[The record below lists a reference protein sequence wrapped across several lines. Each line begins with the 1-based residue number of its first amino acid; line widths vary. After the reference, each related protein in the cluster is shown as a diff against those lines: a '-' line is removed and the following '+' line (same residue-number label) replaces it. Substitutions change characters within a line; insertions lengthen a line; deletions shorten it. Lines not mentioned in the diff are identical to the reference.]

1 MKPSLIDPSLAP
13 EVPGLKRPL
22 EFYWVIDSPAPLAG
36 MQWPRR
42 VGRDSWNALSRAG
55 FRWVVCLSSSR
66 PQSGYDPCPLEPLVA
81 VELDDLC
88 DGGVPCQPEQEERL
102 IRSIAARS
110 AEKLEAGEGV
120 IVHCAG
126 GRGRTGTVL
135 GVVLKR
141 LGLETGEVM
150 QFLNRV
156 HRLRGTSGWP
166 EAEWQ
171 QEVVRRAPVNEARA

>member
-1 MKPSLIDPSLAP
+1 MT
-13 EVPGLKRPL
+13 
-22 EFYWVIDSPAPLAG
+22 
-36 MQWPRR
+36 
-42 VGRDSWNALSRAG
+42 
-55 FRWVVCLSSSR
+55 
-66 PQSGYDPCPLEPLVA
+66 

-102 IRSIAARS
+102 VRSIAAQ
-110 AEKLEAGEGV
+110 AVEKLEAGEGV

-135 GVVLKR
+135 GVILRR
-141 LGLETGEVM
+141 LGLENGEVLR
-150 QFLNRV
+150 FLNRV

-171 QEVVRRAPVNEARA
+171 QEVVRRVPVKEARAQRDRPETAE